1 MKNLKILILMYFTL
15 TCTSSREKC
24 FQDESFISICES
36 FKIILG
42 TPLTDKARETISLT
56 CLLGDEER
64 KDCMNKSNY
73 DIQDIF

>member
-1 MKNLKILILMYFTL
+1 MRIFFYTVILFFL
-15 TCTSSREKC
+15 TDCTSSREKC

-36 FKIILG
+36 FKIIFG
-42 TPLTDKARETISLT
+42 TPLTDKARETIALT

-64 KDCMNKSNY
+64 KNCMNKPNY